1 MLFKG
6 HEVTIGRTEH
16 SRWHAR
22 SWQCTHSVFKC
33 SEVVGGTS
41 QVWFVFGEAGFP
53 PLSKPVC
60 FFQPEVHKQSLLT
73 AHTRSPANALTV
85 FLILSQLDYCNSLLV
100 GVPQMQIKRLQAV
113 QNAAATATVR
123 QTKHDHTTDT
133 LREIHWLAVCD
144 PSLHKLL
151 SITYH
156 SVHKKLPLYFSNL
169 ILPYIPSRSLR
180 SAINSFLAVPEPKDC
195 KTKWYGQSTF
205 RYIAPS

>member
-1 MLFKG
+1 MLAVG
-6 HEVTIGRTEH
+6 N
-16 SRWHAR
+16 AR
-22 SWQCTHSVFKC
+22 IQFSSAVKLLGVHLKFDLSLEKQVFLHC
-33 SEVVGGTS
+33 QSL
-41 QVWFVFGEAGFP
+41 FVFFN
-53 PLSKPVC
+53 LRSIS
-60 FFQPEVHKQSLLT
+60 SLLT

-151 SITYH
+151 SVTYH

-195 KTKWYGQSTF
+195 KTK
-205 RYIAPS
+205 